1 MGLQLGFHSGQ
12 HNRQK
17 LTSYNHQIKE
27 VKKEENKTSK
37 MSQEGV
43 NPAVA
48 AKQSNIAQ
56 ELMEEDLNRE
66 IARNEAATKMAMER
80 EVQAVQ
86 ARKRAQE
93 SQVCMSAMLEKYEQ
107 VKSKLDCTKKN
118 LDDTTSKISVQQQLT
133 EKIVAMKERIE
144 VYATKKEAV
153 SYLTEHVNIK
163 NELNSNKLE
172 SVKEDMELSEP
183 EGKKDEESERYKRT
197 KAGLTDYTERVE
209 ALRIS
214 MQQNEESLQK
224 RELIKAQLEKQVL
237 LGEKRAA
244 EQTRITEAR
253 EKLLELKMKELQL
266 QKAKLARRKLEQE
279 EKERATDDF
288 FAQIDKQL
296 EDMEATAQNAP
307 PPTAVAVPKQE
318 ETAQNAPPPPAGAVP
333 KQKRNKSKGKGRNR
347 SKSNT
352 PKVMSPEPLTQSKA
366 KTPKVMSPEPKAV
379 EINEESP
386 KPKVNTPKAMSPK
399 PVTEES
405 KTEEKNIVEKIE
417 NEEKS
422 ESTPKSEEP
431 IMDVNS
437 EPTQNDIE
445 ADKKFEEQAD
455 ETEKELTAENI
466 SEEKEKSSVTEYQI
480 STDLEE
486 KSREGKMTEEE
497 VKEMVEKVEGKCQN
511 IRGDIADMAM
521 SEQYLRTKQAL
532 LMAKKKEQEMNIA
545 TKMAEI
551 REAEVQKM
559 KEKVQHMQDLLVQRK
574 EKLQITE
581 ELMVEREGEKKN
593 IDKQIEAT
601 KRRENYV
608 ENAIMET
615 VMFEKPPKK
624 K

>member
-1 MGLQLGFHSGQ
+1 
-12 HNRQK
+12 
-17 LTSYNHQIKE
+17 
-27 VKKEENKTSK
+27 
-37 MSQEGV
+37 
-43 NPAVA
+43 
-48 AKQSNIAQ
+48 
-56 ELMEEDLNRE
+56 
-66 IARNEAATKMAMER
+66 
-80 EVQAVQ
+80 
-86 ARKRAQE
+86 
-93 SQVCMSAMLEKYEQ
+93 MSAMLEKYEQ
-107 VKSKLDCTKKN
+107 MKSKLDCTKKN

-163 NELNSNKLE
+163 HELNSNKLE

-224 RELIKAQLEKQVL
+224 RELIKTQLEKQVL

-307 PPTAVAVPKQE
+307 PPT
-318 ETAQNAPPPPAGAVP
+318 TGAVP

-379 EINEESP
+379 EIKEESP

-405 KTEEKNIVEKIE
+405 KTEEKHIVEKIE

-431 IMDVNS
+431 IMD
-437 EPTQNDIE
+437 
-445 ADKKFEEQAD
+445 
-455 ETEKELTAENI
+455 ETEK
-466 SEEKEKSSVTEYQI
+466 
-480 STDLEE
+480 
-486 KSREGKMTEEE
+486 
-497 VKEMVEKVEGKCQN
+497 
-511 IRGDIADMAM
+511 
-521 SEQYLRTKQAL
+521 
-532 LMAKKKEQEMNIA
+532 
-545 TKMAEI
+545 
-551 REAEVQKM
+551 
-559 KEKVQHMQDLLVQRK
+559 
-574 EKLQITE
+574 
-581 ELMVEREGEKKN
+581 
-593 IDKQIEAT
+593 
-601 KRRENYV
+601 
-608 ENAIMET
+608 
-615 VMFEKPPKK
+615 
-624 K
+624 

>member
-1 MGLQLGFHSGQ
+1 
-12 HNRQK
+12 
-17 LTSYNHQIKE
+17 
-27 VKKEENKTSK
+27 
-37 MSQEGV
+37 
-43 NPAVA
+43 
-48 AKQSNIAQ
+48 
-56 ELMEEDLNRE
+56 
-66 IARNEAATKMAMER
+66 
-80 EVQAVQ
+80 
-86 ARKRAQE
+86 
-93 SQVCMSAMLEKYEQ
+93 
-107 VKSKLDCTKKN
+107 
-118 LDDTTSKISVQQQLT
+118 
-133 EKIVAMKERIE
+133 
-144 VYATKKEAV
+144 
-153 SYLTEHVNIK
+153 
-163 NELNSNKLE
+163 
-172 SVKEDMELSEP
+172 
-183 EGKKDEESERYKRT
+183 
-197 KAGLTDYTERVE
+197 
-209 ALRIS
+209 
-214 MQQNEESLQK
+214 
-224 RELIKAQLEKQVL
+224 
-237 LGEKRAA
+237 
-244 EQTRITEAR
+244 
-253 EKLLELKMKELQL
+253 
-266 QKAKLARRKLEQE
+266 
-279 EKERATDDF
+279 
-288 FAQIDKQL
+288 
-296 EDMEATAQNAP
+296 
-307 PPTAVAVPKQE
+307 
-318 ETAQNAPPPPAGAVP
+318 
-333 KQKRNKSKGKGRNR
+333 
-347 SKSNT
+347 
-352 PKVMSPEPLTQSKA
+352 MSPEPLTQSKA

-379 EINEESP
+379 EIKEESP

-405 KTEEKNIVEKIE
+405 KTEEKHIVEKIE

-445 ADKKFEEQAD
+445 ADKKLEEQAG

-532 LMAKKKEQEMNIA
+532 LMAKKKEQEMKIA

>member
-17 LTSYNHQIKE
+17 LTSYNHQIKK
-27 VKKEENKTSK
+27 VKKEEYKTSK

-48 AKQSNIAQ
+48 AKQSNIAR

-93 SQVCMSAMLEKYEQ
+93 SQVCMSVMLEKYEQ
-107 VKSKLDCTKKN
+107 MKNKLDCTKKN

-163 NELNSNKLE
+163 HELNSNKLE

-307 PPTAVAVPKQE
+307 PPT
-318 ETAQNAPPPPAGAVP
+318 TGAVP

-379 EINEESP
+379 EIKEESP
-386 KPKVNTPKAMSPK
+386 KPKINTPKAMSPK

-405 KTEEKNIVEKIE
+405 KTEEKHIVEKIE

-445 ADKKFEEQAD
+445 ADKKLEEQAG

-532 LMAKKKEQEMNIA
+532 LMAKKKEQEMKIA

>member
-1 MGLQLGFHSGQ
+1 MGTG
-12 HNRQK
+12 
-17 LTSYNHQIKE
+17 
-27 VKKEENKTSK
+27 
-37 MSQEGV
+37 
-43 NPAVA
+43 AV
-48 AKQSNIAQ
+48 
-56 ELMEEDLNRE
+56 M
-66 IARNEAATKMAMER
+66 
-80 EVQAVQ
+80 
-86 ARKRAQE
+86 
-93 SQVCMSAMLEKYEQ
+93 
-107 VKSKLDCTKKN
+107 
-118 LDDTTSKISVQQQLT
+118 
-133 EKIVAMKERIE
+133 
-144 VYATKKEAV
+144 
-153 SYLTEHVNIK
+153 
-163 NELNSNKLE
+163 
-172 SVKEDMELSEP
+172 
-183 EGKKDEESERYKRT
+183 
-197 KAGLTDYTERVE
+197 
-209 ALRIS
+209 
-214 MQQNEESLQK
+214 
-224 RELIKAQLEKQVL
+224 
-237 LGEKRAA
+237 
-244 EQTRITEAR
+244 
-253 EKLLELKMKELQL
+253 
-266 QKAKLARRKLEQE
+266 
-279 EKERATDDF
+279 
-288 FAQIDKQL
+288 
-296 EDMEATAQNAP
+296 
-307 PPTAVAVPKQE
+307 E

-366 KTPKVMSPEPKAV
+366 KTRKVMSPEPKAV
-379 EINEESP
+379 KIKEESP

-405 KTEEKNIVEKIE
+405 KTEEKHIVEKIE

-445 ADKKFEEQAD
+445 ADKKFEEQAG

-480 STDLEE
+480 STDLEK

-532 LMAKKKEQEMNIA
+532 LMAKKKEQEMKIA
-545 TKMAEI
+545 TKMADI
-551 REAEVQKM
+551 REAE
-559 KEKVQHMQDLLVQRK
+559 VQHMQDLLVQRK

>member
-1 MGLQLGFHSGQ
+1 
-12 HNRQK
+12 
-17 LTSYNHQIKE
+17 
-27 VKKEENKTSK
+27 

-107 VKSKLDCTKKN
+107 MKNKLDCTKKN

-153 SYLTEHVNIK
+153 SYLTEHVNLK
-163 NELNSNKLE
+163 HELNSNKLE

-183 EGKKDEESERYKRT
+183 EGKTDEESERYKRT

-214 MQQNEESLQK
+214 MKQNEESLQK

-237 LGEKRAA
+237 IGEKRAS
-244 EQTRITEAR
+244 EQTRITVAR

-307 PPTAVAVPKQE
+307 PPTTDAVTKQE
-318 ETAQNAPPPPAGAVP
+318 VTDQNAAPPTTDAVTKQEVTDQNLPPPTADAVTKQEVTDQNKPPPTTGAVP

-379 EINEESP
+379 EIKEESP
-386 KPKVNTPKAMSPK
+386 KPNVHTPKAMLPK
-399 PVTEES
+399 PVKKEYQ
-405 KTEEKNIVEKIE
+405 TEEKNNVEKIE
-417 NEEKS
+417 TEEKS
-422 ESTPKSEEP
+422 ESTPKSVKP
-431 IMDVNS
+431 MMDGNS
-437 EPTQNDIE
+437 EPTQNYIE
-445 ADKKFEEQAD
+445 ADKKLEEQAG

-466 SEEKEKSSVTEYQI
+466 SEEKEKSSFTEDQI

-532 LMAKKKEQEMNIA
+532 LMAKKKEQEMKIA

-581 ELMVEREGEKKN
+581 ELMAEKDGEKKH

>member
-1 MGLQLGFHSGQ
+1 
-12 HNRQK
+12 
-17 LTSYNHQIKE
+17 
-27 VKKEENKTSK
+27 

-107 VKSKLDCTKKN
+107 MKSKLDCTKKN

-163 NELNSNKLE
+163 HELNSNKLE

-296 EDMEATAQNAP
+296 EDMEATAQNAT
-307 PPTAVAVPKQE
+307 PPTTVAVPKQE
-318 ETAQNAPPPPAGAVP
+318 ETAQNAPPPTTGAVMEETPQNAPPPTTGAIMEEAAQNAPPPTTGSVP

-379 EINEESP
+379 EIKEESP

-405 KTEEKNIVEKIE
+405 KTEEKHIVEKIE

-445 ADKKFEEQAD
+445 ADKKLEEQAG

-532 LMAKKKEQEMNIA
+532 LMAKKKEQEMKIA

>member
-1 MGLQLGFHSGQ
+1 MG
-12 HNRQK
+12 
-17 LTSYNHQIKE
+17 
-27 VKKEENKTSK
+27 
-37 MSQEGV
+37 
-43 NPAVA
+43 
-48 AKQSNIAQ
+48 
-56 ELMEEDLNRE
+56 
-66 IARNEAATKMAMER
+66 ATKMAMER

-107 VKSKLDCTKKN
+107 MKSKLDCTKKN

-163 NELNSNKLE
+163 HELNSNKLE

-214 MQQNEESLQK
+214 MKQNEESLQK
-224 RELIKAQLEKQVL
+224 RELVKAQLEKQVL

-244 EQTRITEAR
+244 EQTRITEAT

-307 PPTAVAVPKQE
+307 PPTTAEVPKQE
-318 ETAQNAPPPPAGAVP
+318 ITAQNAPPPTTGAVP
-333 KQKRNKSKGKGRNR
+333 KQKRNKSKDKGRNR

-379 EINEESP
+379 EIKEESP
-386 KPKVNTPKAMSPK
+386 KPKVNTPKAMFPK

-405 KTEEKNIVEKIE
+405 KTEEKHIVEKIE

-431 IMDVNS
+431 IMDVNC

-445 ADKKFEEQAD
+445 ADKKLEEQAG

-532 LMAKKKEQEMNIA
+532 LMAKKKEQEMKIA

>member
-1 MGLQLGFHSGQ
+1 
-12 HNRQK
+12 
-17 LTSYNHQIKE
+17 
-27 VKKEENKTSK
+27 
-37 MSQEGV
+37 
-43 NPAVA
+43 
-48 AKQSNIAQ
+48 
-56 ELMEEDLNRE
+56 
-66 IARNEAATKMAMER
+66 
-80 EVQAVQ
+80 
-86 ARKRAQE
+86 
-93 SQVCMSAMLEKYEQ
+93 
-107 VKSKLDCTKKN
+107 
-118 LDDTTSKISVQQQLT
+118 
-133 EKIVAMKERIE
+133 
-144 VYATKKEAV
+144 
-153 SYLTEHVNIK
+153 
-163 NELNSNKLE
+163 
-172 SVKEDMELSEP
+172 
-183 EGKKDEESERYKRT
+183 
-197 KAGLTDYTERVE
+197 
-209 ALRIS
+209 
-214 MQQNEESLQK
+214 
-224 RELIKAQLEKQVL
+224 
-237 LGEKRAA
+237 
-244 EQTRITEAR
+244 
-253 EKLLELKMKELQL
+253 
-266 QKAKLARRKLEQE
+266 
-279 EKERATDDF
+279 
-288 FAQIDKQL
+288 
-296 EDMEATAQNAP
+296 MEATAQNTT
-307 PPTAVAVPKQE
+307 PPTTVAVPKQE
-318 ETAQNAPPPPAGAVP
+318 ETAQNAPPPTTGAIMEEAAQNAPPPTTGAVP
-333 KQKRNKSKGKGRNR
+333 KQKRNKSKGKGRNT

-379 EINEESP
+379 EIKEESP
-386 KPKVNTPKAMSPK
+386 KPKVNKPKAMSPK

-405 KTEEKNIVEKIE
+405 K
-417 NEEKS
+417 
-422 ESTPKSEEP
+422 SEEP
-431 IMDVNS
+431 IMDANS
-437 EPTQNDIE
+437 EPTQNYIE
-445 ADKKFEEQAD
+445 ADKKLEEQAG

-532 LMAKKKEQEMNIA
+532 LMAKKKEQEMKIA

>member
-17 LTSYNHQIKE
+17 LTSYNHQLKK
-27 VKKEENKTSK
+27 VKKEEYKTSK

-93 SQVCMSAMLEKYEQ
+93 SQVCMSAMLKKYEQ
-107 VKSKLDCTKKN
+107 MKSKLDCTKKN

-163 NELNSNKLE
+163 HELNSNKLE
-172 SVKEDMELSEP
+172 SVKEDMDLSEP

-237 LGEKRAA
+237 LGGKRAA

-307 PPTAVAVPKQE
+307 PPTTGAVME
-318 ETAQNAPPPPAGAVP
+318 ETAQNAPPPTTGAVP

-352 PKVMSPEPLTQSKA
+352 PKVMSPEPLTQSMA

-379 EINEESP
+379 EIKEESP
-386 KPKVNTPKAMSPK
+386 KPKVNKPKAMSPK

-405 KTEEKNIVEKIE
+405 KTEEKHIVEKIE

-431 IMDVNS
+431 IMDANS
-437 EPTQNDIE
+437 EPTQNYIE
-445 ADKKFEEQAD
+445 ADKKLEEQAG

-486 KSREGKMTEEE
+486 KSRTGKMTEEE

-532 LMAKKKEQEMNIA
+532 LMAKKKEQEMKIA

>member
-17 LTSYNHQIKE
+17 LTSYNHQLKKL
-27 VKKEENKTSK
+27 KKEEYKTSR

-107 VKSKLDCTKKN
+107 MKSKLDCTKKN

-163 NELNSNKLE
+163 HELNSNKLE

-307 PPTAVAVPKQE
+307 PPTTVEVPKQE
-318 ETAQNAPPPPAGAVP
+318 VTAQNAPPPTTGAVT

-379 EINEESP
+379 EIKEESP
-386 KPKVNTPKAMSPK
+386 KPKVNKPKAMSPK

-405 KTEEKNIVEKIE
+405 KTEEKHIVEKIE

-431 IMDVNS
+431 IMDANS
-437 EPTQNDIE
+437 EPTQNYIE
-445 ADKKFEEQAD
+445 ADKKLEEQAG

-466 SEEKEKSSVTEYQI
+466 SEEKKKSSVTEYQI
-480 STDLEE
+480 STDVEE
-486 KSREGKMTEEE
+486 KSGEGKMTEEE

-532 LMAKKKEQEMNIA
+532 LMAKKKEQEMKIA

-551 REAEVQKM
+551 REA
-559 KEKVQHMQDLLVQRK
+559 
-574 EKLQITE
+574 
-581 ELMVEREGEKKN
+581 
-593 IDKQIEAT
+593 
-601 KRRENYV
+601 
-608 ENAIMET
+608 
-615 VMFEKPPKK
+615 
-624 K
+624 

>member
-17 LTSYNHQIKE
+17 LTSYNHQLKK
-27 VKKEENKTSK
+27 VKKEEYKTSK

-107 VKSKLDCTKKN
+107 MKSKLDCTKKN

-163 NELNSNKLE
+163 HELNSNKLE
-172 SVKEDMELSEP
+172 SVKEDMDLSEP

-288 FAQIDKQL
+288 SAQNAPPTTTAEVPKQ
-296 EDMEATAQNAP
+296 EITAQNAP
-307 PPTAVAVPKQE
+307 PPTTGAVME
-318 ETAQNAPPPPAGAVP
+318 ETAQNTPPPTTGAVP

-366 KTPKVMSPEPKAV
+366 KTSKVMSPEPKDV
-379 EINEESP
+379 EIKEESP
-386 KPKVNTPKAMSPK
+386 MPKINTPKAMSPK
-399 PVTEES
+399 PVTKES
-405 KTEEKNIVEKIE
+405 
-417 NEEKS
+417 
-422 ESTPKSEEP
+422 
-431 IMDVNS
+431 
-437 EPTQNDIE
+437 
-445 ADKKFEEQAD
+445 
-455 ETEKELTAENI
+455 
-466 SEEKEKSSVTEYQI
+466 
-480 STDLEE
+480 
-486 KSREGKMTEEE
+486 
-497 VKEMVEKVEGKCQN
+497 
-511 IRGDIADMAM
+511 
-521 SEQYLRTKQAL
+521 
-532 LMAKKKEQEMNIA
+532 
-545 TKMAEI
+545 
-551 REAEVQKM
+551 
-559 KEKVQHMQDLLVQRK
+559 
-574 EKLQITE
+574 
-581 ELMVEREGEKKN
+581 
-593 IDKQIEAT
+593 
-601 KRRENYV
+601 
-608 ENAIMET
+608 
-615 VMFEKPPKK
+615 
-624 K
+624 

>member
-1 MGLQLGFHSGQ
+1 
-12 HNRQK
+12 
-17 LTSYNHQIKE
+17 
-27 VKKEENKTSK
+27 

-107 VKSKLDCTKKN
+107 MKSKLDCTKKN

-153 SYLTEHVNIK
+153 SYLTEHVNMK
-163 NELNSNKLE
+163 HELNSNKLE

-183 EGKKDEESERYKRT
+183 EGKTDEESERYKRT

-214 MQQNEESLQK
+214 MKQNEESLQK

-237 LGEKRAA
+237 IGEKRAT
-244 EQTRITEAR
+244 EQTRITVAR

-307 PPTAVAVPKQE
+307 PPTTDAVTKQE
-318 ETAQNAPPPPAGAVP
+318 VTDQNLPPQTVDAVTKQEVTDQNEPPPTTGAVP
-333 KQKRNKSKGKGRNR
+333 KQRRNKSKGKGRNR

-379 EINEESP
+379 EIKEESP
-386 KPKVNTPKAMSPK
+386 KPNVNTPKAMSPK
-399 PVTEES
+399 PVTKESQNEE
-405 KTEEKNIVEKIE
+405 TNNVEKIE
-417 NEEKS
+417 TEEKS
-422 ESTPKSEEP
+422 ESTPKSVEP
-431 IMDVNS
+431 MMDGNS
-437 EPTQNDIE
+437 EPTQNDIK
-445 ADKKFEEQAD
+445 ADKKLEEQAG
-455 ETEKELTAENI
+455 ETEKESTAEKI
-466 SEEKEKSSVTEYQI
+466 SEEKEKSSFTEDQI

-532 LMAKKKEQEMNIA
+532 LMAKKKEQEMKIA

-581 ELMVEREGEKKN
+581 ELMAEKDGEKKH

>member
-17 LTSYNHQIKE
+17 LTSYNHQLKK
-27 VKKEENKTSK
+27 VKKEEYKTSK

-107 VKSKLDCTKKN
+107 MKSKLDCTKKN

-163 NELNSNKLE
+163 HELNSNKLE

-224 RELIKAQLEKQVL
+224 REQIKAQLEKQVL

-307 PPTAVAVPKQE
+307 PP
-318 ETAQNAPPPPAGAVP
+318 PAGAVP

-379 EINEESP
+379 EIKEESP
-386 KPKVNTPKAMSPK
+386 KPKVNKPKAMSPK

-405 KTEEKNIVEKIE
+405 KTEEKHIVEKIE

-445 ADKKFEEQAD
+445 ADKKLEEQAG

-466 SEEKEKSSVTEYQI
+466 SEEK
-480 STDLEE
+480 
-486 KSREGKMTEEE
+486 G
-497 VKEMVEKVEGKCQN
+497 
-511 IRGDIADMAM
+511 
-521 SEQYLRTKQAL
+521 
-532 LMAKKKEQEMNIA
+532 
-545 TKMAEI
+545 
-551 REAEVQKM
+551 
-559 KEKVQHMQDLLVQRK
+559 
-574 EKLQITE
+574 
-581 ELMVEREGEKKN
+581 
-593 IDKQIEAT
+593 
-601 KRRENYV
+601 
-608 ENAIMET
+608 
-615 VMFEKPPKK
+615 
-624 K
+624 

>member
-1 MGLQLGFHSGQ
+1 
-12 HNRQK
+12 
-17 LTSYNHQIKE
+17 
-27 VKKEENKTSK
+27 

-107 VKSKLDCTKKN
+107 MKSKLDCTKKN

-153 SYLTEHVNIK
+153 SYLTEHVNMK
-163 NELNSNKLE
+163 HELNSNKLE

-183 EGKKDEESERYKRT
+183 EGKTDEESERYKRT

-214 MQQNEESLQK
+214 MKQNEESLQK

-237 LGEKRAA
+237 IGEKRAT
-244 EQTRITEAR
+244 EQTRITVAR

-307 PPTAVAVPKQE
+307 PPTTDAVTKQE
-318 ETAQNAPPPPAGAVP
+318 VTDQNLPPQTVDAVTKQEVTDQNEPPPTTGAVP
-333 KQKRNKSKGKGRNR
+333 KQRRNKSKGKGRNR

-379 EINEESP
+379 EIKEESP
-386 KPKVNTPKAMSPK
+386 KPNVNTPKAMSPK
-399 PVTEES
+399 PVTKESQNEE
-405 KTEEKNIVEKIE
+405 TNNVEKIE
-417 NEEKS
+417 TEEKS
-422 ESTPKSEEP
+422 ESTPKSVEP
-431 IMDVNS
+431 MMDGNS

-445 ADKKFEEQAD
+445 ADKKLEEQAG
-455 ETEKELTAENI
+455 ETEKESTAEKI
-466 SEEKEKSSVTEYQI
+466 SEEKEKSSFTEDQI

-532 LMAKKKEQEMNIA
+532 LMAKKKEQEMKIA

-581 ELMVEREGEKKN
+581 ELMAEKDGEKKH